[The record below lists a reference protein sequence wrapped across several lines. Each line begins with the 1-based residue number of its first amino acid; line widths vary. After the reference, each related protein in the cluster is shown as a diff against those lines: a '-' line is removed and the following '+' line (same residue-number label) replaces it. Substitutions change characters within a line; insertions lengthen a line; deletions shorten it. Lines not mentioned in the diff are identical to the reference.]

1 MGKPSVLF
9 LLRNAYFVIGTALL
23 RARFASGMCNAPTGG
38 GGKDFKKSKAI
49 EIKTQP

>member
-23 RARFASGMCNAPTGG
+23 RARSASGIRNAPTGG
-38 GGKDFKKSKAI
+38 GGEDLKKK
-49 EIKTQP
+49 KGY